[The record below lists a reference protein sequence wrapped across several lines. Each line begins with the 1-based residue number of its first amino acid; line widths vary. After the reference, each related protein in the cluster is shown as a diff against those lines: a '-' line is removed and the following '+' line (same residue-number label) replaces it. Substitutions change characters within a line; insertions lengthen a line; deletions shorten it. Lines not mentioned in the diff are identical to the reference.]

1 MIILNK
7 TALHYAV
14 RKGDFEIV
22 QLLLKHPKIDI
33 NAKSIFF
40 YFKYHFKSSNLI
52 LFQQSNKIIKFKYHI
67 INKILKQ
74 SSFNQISNQFPF

>member
-14 RKGDFEIV
+14 RKGDVEIV
-22 QLLLKHPKIDI
+22 QLLLKHTKIDI

-40 YFKYHFKSSNLI
+40 F
-52 LFQQSNKIIKFKYHI
+52 LF
-67 INKILKQ
+67 
-74 SSFNQISNQFPF
+74 

>member
-22 QLLLKHPKIDI
+22 QLLLKHTKIDI

-40 YFKYHFKSSNLI
+40 FI
-52 LFQQSNKIIKFKYHI
+52 LNI
-67 INKILKQ
+67 
-74 SSFNQISNQFPF
+74 ISNQAI